1 MAKTSV
7 SHGYGGFYF
16 APPETILPIKQYFQ
30 APGLLCPGML
40 SGTDRID
47 SHTENTTFEAC
58 TALRPCRRTGRRA
71 AAPKTAHPRPC
82 RRAEHWAAALKT
94 THPRPGRQ
102 AERRSRQ
109 HRLVRRTPCTPVS
122 LRRLRLRSHRRA
134 SAVDLHGR
142 GFVFHAFYRKW
153 QCRGIMRCPNGTGQ
167 SWICKKASRVMRRI
181 LFRLPTH
188 QKPLWV

>member
-1 MAKTSV
+1 MYSSTPV
-7 SHGYGGFYF
+7 
-16 APPETILPIKQYFQ
+16 PP
-30 APGLLCPGML
+30 
-40 SGTDRID
+40 DRTQG
-47 SHTENTTFEAC
+47 STTEDC
-58 TALRPCRRTGRRA
+58 
-71 AAPKTAHPRPC
+71 AHPRPC
-82 RRAEHWAAALKT
+82 RRTEHWAAALKT
-94 THPRPGRQ
+94 THPRPCRQ
-102 AERRSRQ
+102 AKRRSRQ

-188 QKPLWV
+188 QKPLWVRTITGAGTPMASKTDIAKEYRGKE